1 MKKTLALA
9 LVLLVMGGI
18 ANATTAWVNGL
29 LYGNVCRSGYYYFV
43 YPWANAQP
51 VGSACPV
58 RDGYGNVIAQGVVTN
73 E

>member
-9 LVLLVMGGI
+9 LVLLVIGGI
-18 ANATTAWVNGL
+18 ANATTELINGVW
-29 LYGNVCRSGYYYFV
+29 YGNVCRSGPYYFV

-51 VGSACPV
+51 VGSTCPV
-58 RDGYGNVIAQGVVTN
+58 RDGFGNVIVWGVVSN

>member
-9 LVLLVMGGI
+9 LVLLGIGGI
-18 ANATTAWVNGL
+18 ANATTARVNGV
-29 LYGNVCRSGYYYFV
+29 LYGNVCRSGYYYSV

-58 RDGYGNVIAQGVVTN
+58 RDSYGP
-73 E
+73 